1 MCLLIAD
8 HDQAERAMLVQHC
21 EAYGGFDRVLIA
33 TSGAEA
39 LEKICSS
46 RPEAVL
52 MDCELIDMSGFDVL
66 RSLDDTQRPPA
77 IMLAADDRYAAEAF
91 EAAAIDYLKR
101 PITARRFELALSRI
115 HVAAHLAPAA
125 VVNDRMEPASSGEF
139 RPAAPPLGFGN
150 RLVGERARRLYFLAP
165 DNVDYIEANSNY
177 INIFVGED
185 SYIKRDSLTRLLPLL
200 KPYGFVRISRSV
212 IVNLQRVTFAER
224 AGRGKLS
231 FELAS
236 GMKVISDAGY
246 RLDSGAAL
254 RVERSRGRLRTDLVP

>member
-1 MCLLIAD
+1 MCLLIVD
-8 HDQAERAMLVQHC
+8 HDQTERAMLAQHC
-21 EAYGGFDRVLIA
+21 EAYGGFDRVLVA
-33 TSGAEA
+33 ASGAEA
-39 LEKICSS
+39 LEQICSN
-46 RPEAVL
+46 RPDAVL
-52 MDCELIDMSGFDVL
+52 MDCDLIDMSGFDVL
-66 RSLDDTQRPPA
+66 RSLDDSHRPPA
-77 IMLAADDRYAAEAF
+77 VMLAVDDRYAAEAF
-91 EAAAIDYLKR
+91 EAAVVDYLKR

-115 HVAAHLAPAA
+115 HLAAHLAPSTVMKDCA
-125 VVNDRMEPASSGEF
+125 EPASSAEF
-139 RPAAPPLGFGN
+139 HAAAPPLGFGN

-185 SYIKRDSLTRLLPLL
+185 SYIKRDSLNRLLPLL

-231 FELAS
+231 FVLAS
-236 GMKVISDAGY
+236 GAKVSSDAGY

-254 RVERSRGRLRTDLVP
+254 RIERSRGRLRTDLVP